1 MLPRKRTASDEI
13 MVIEV
18 DPESSGNTNHKGA
31 SASSFKKHRLDSCTF
46 AAVDNGSTARNGGNS
61 VILAVYGRET
71 MRRLFASNILI
82 SGMQGLGAE
91 IAKNLILA
99 GVKSVTLHDEGA
111 VELWDL
117 SSNFAFTESDVV
129 SRKPLSSTITV
140 ILISLPFLS
149 SRLKLEVFFG
159 SIFCDFGPGFT
170 VVDVDG
176 EDPHTGIIASISN
189 DNLALVSCVDD
200 ERLEFQDGDLVVFSE
215 VHGMTE
221 LNDGKPRKIKSAK
234 PYSFTLEEDTT
245 NFGRYIKGGI
255 VTQVKQPKLLNFKPL
270 RDGIKDPGDYLL
282 SDFSKFDRPPLLHLA
297 FQALDKF
304 VSGLGRFPL
313 AGSEEDANKLISIAG
328 NINESLGDGRLEDIN
343 PKLLRFFSFGS
354 RAVLNP
360 MAAMFGGIVGQEV
373 VKACSG
379 KFHPLFQ
386 KRKRSYQINNL
397 IESSGTKGAILNN
410 RMEYLEFFYFDSVES
425 LPTEPMDPSD
435 FRPLNSR
442 YEAQISVFGSK
453 LQKKM
458 EEAKV
463 FIVGSGALGCEFLK
477 NIALMGVSCGSQ
489 GKLTMTD
496 DDVFEKSNLSRQ
508 FFFRDWNIGQ
518 AKSTVAASAV
528 ASINP
533 CLNIEALQNRVG
545 PETENVFDDTFW
557 ENLTVV
563 INALDDLSK
572 EIIQKD
578 NMRESV
584 RKEEREKRIGQSS
597 SGGSWIVFVDNLSKR
612 VTRSELRN
620 IFIDQGQVFGNETE
634 MRNAVE
640 NINGLWIDGRKIYVG
655 VAKYQSVRPRV
666 AGSSRLSVGVQKSS
680 QKTESEHIGKS
691 YESLDRG
698 RWMKKKKNI
707 WEMHIPTENSSW
719 VKRSLTGIVKHSFE
733 LELVQKEELMKDAWS
748 NKSKEL
754 WFWFDRLAP
763 LLNEGGVPMA
773 YCLVE
778 LFGVPLL
785 CWQENFLQKLAGRWG
800 SVEVIQDST
809 LTREDLSM
817 VRILLRVESP
827 FDVPEVFTLGS
838 YEDHIRVTVV
848 ESSEEEDDSI
858 RSSDMAGP
866 GQLDVEDRQRVN
878 LWIDQRF
885 PVGVGAAGEENQ
897 FSKRSLAGKDI
908 NEVVSEDRSSEPF
921 SPILRLV
928 PAGPAVKFIG
938 PGNANQ
944 KQIHN
949 VSSSSGDGDKDRG
962 SQGLWSEAGFKDTT
976 GMDGEVGSAEGLKL
990 SCFRAGSPT
999 RSASPISWKSAPVGR
1014 KLIKKAAGLAE
1025 GVCVDQ
1031 RGKRSYRRMKRSLTR
1046 DALDHA
1052 SVTTV
1057 STLTFSGLLEEAI
1070 ATWEISRMLGISFK
1084 EGKNAFLQKIMDL
1097 EKVCLYVGGDFNA
1110 YLTEEKDGRLDRF
1123 LVNVSFL
1130 SMFSDITQSLLTKSI
1145 SDHNAIIL
1153 ESGEDN
1159 WGKRPFRL
1167 ISYLMTEDGFQEKV
1181 AESINE
1187 FKRVR
1192 KKAGILSIL
1201 RNTKFAIKT
1210 WSGNRNQ
1217 FPSKQISAIEDK
1229 IHHLENSFQKNQVS
1243 GVIDSSSELKLLRDE
1258 LWRLYRI
1265 EEQIWFQNSREKW
1278 VKDGDRNSKFFHT
1291 CASIRRRRNAL
1302 NAICVDGVIIRD
1314 LVRLKSA
1321 VKEHFFKA
1329 FNSRTTLEVE
1339 DIKLNFSRI
1348 SMEQS
1353 LMLEKEFTEGKILET
1368 LNSCDSNKVP
1378 GPGGLN
1384 DFRPISL
1391 VGGMYKILSKCLSRR
1406 LRCCMDDVKGLK
1418 GCVLKVDFK
1427 KAYDTVDWDILFKV
1441 MVRMGFG
1448 LKWCGWIR
1456 KCVSTA
1462 SVSVLVNGVPTDE
1475 FPMARGLRQGCS
1487 LSPLLFNF
1495 IGELLNLLIRKAVSS
1510 GLFSGLIVGKD
1521 DTALNL
1527 SHLQISLSSVWL
1539 RRQILNVKRVLRVFE
1554 VISGLQLNLTKCRLF
1569 GINISEEEV
1578 LQWANTIGCVV
1589 GHFPSEYLGLP
1600 LGAKRNSIALWDP
1613 IVQKFNKK
1621 LASWKARTLSVAG
1634 RLVLLKVVLCSLP
1647 TYFMSLFKIP
1657 SSVIVKLNSIMA
1669 SFLWGGGAEVKKI
1682 HWINWS
1688 TVCSA
1693 KSAGGLG
1700 VLDLNYMN
1708 RALLGKWSWRF
1719 ANDRGSVWK
1728 KVICSKYNL
1737 DPSLLIFKE
1746 KLPAFSSWIWKL
1758 IVNNHFKDDQFG
1770 AKFRSLLDVRVG
1782 SGDRISFWSDNW
1794 ATVSPLKEVFPRLF
1808 VLSVNKN
1815 GKLKEFG
1822 EFKSSVWCWHV
1833 QLRRSLSDWELVQF
1847 CDLMTLIHNIPLSKD
1862 LSDGWVWRGNGD
1874 GIYSVKTSVQAC
1886 SPVLS
1891 VDSFWMKFIWRGL
1904 VPPRVEV
1911 FLWQV
1916 VHHRLPVK
1924 QELQRRGVSAVI
1936 DVSCPLCKKEANA
1949 QSFLIAWEH
1958 LVPNSRIWSYIP
1970 GVVLWTIWKYRNDI
1984 VFDGGTLD
1992 QIDLFF
1998 MARCR
2003 LAIWFITNTKDVSI
2017 LKDSSLILLLGIIA
2031 LSQAVNGDWRKS
2043 GVGGILR
2050 DEDGSVMGSFQ
2061 EPSGPGPPTLIEL
2074 LAVKR
2079 GLIFFEPFHQQMK
2092 ERLLIESDNKL
2103 AVEWVKNFDL
2113 CPGVYSNLVKD
2124 IVTKL
2129 RELNGII
2136 RWVARLYVDQRCLYF
2151 QKPLLESGTL
2161 GAKCNTQMV
2170 IRHLTENYGASR
2182 DPPEKQAPMC
2192 TVHSFPHNIDHC
2204 LTWARSEFEGLLEK
2218 TPAEVNVYL
2227 SNPDEYKAAQRNA
2240 GDAQARD
2247 NLERILECLETEKCV
2262 TFQDCITWARLRFED
2277 YFVNRMKQLIYTFPE
2292 DAATSTG
2299 APFWSAP
2306 KRFPHPLHFSAADPS
2321 HLQFIMA
2328 ASILRAET
2336 FGIPVPD
2343 WVKQPKILA
2352 EAVDK
2357 VTVPEF
2363 QPKKDAK
2370 IVTDDKATTLSTA
2383 SIDDAAVI
2391 NELIFKLEL
2400 CSKKI
2405 APRDDDTNYHM
2416 DLIVG
2421 LANMRARN
2429 YNIPEVDKLKA
2440 KFIAGRIIPAIATST
2455 AVATG
2460 LVCLELYKALDG
2472 GHKLEDYRNTF
2483 ANLALPLFSM
2493 AEPVPP
2499 KVIKHGDMSW
2509 TVWDRWILR
2518 DNPTLR
2524 ELIQWLKD
2532 KGLNAY
2538 SISYGS
2544 CLLYNSMFPRHR
2556 ERMDKK
2562 IVDLAREVT
2571 KAELPPNKKHLDVIV
2586 ACEDDDDNDI
2596 DIPQFSIYFS

>member
-1 MLPRKRTASDEI
+1 MAVQFPSRQLFIDGEWREPVLKKRIPIINPSTEQIIGDIPAATSEDVDLAVAAARRALSRNEGKDWAS
-13 MVIEV
+13 
-18 DPESSGNTNHKGA
+18 SSGSVRAKYLRAIAAKITE
-31 SASSFKKHRLDSCTF
+31 KK
-46 AAVDNGSTARNGGNS
+46 
-61 VILAVYGRET
+61 IE
-71 MRRLFASNILI
+71 
-82 SGMQGLGAE
+82 LGKLEAMDC
-91 IAKNLILA
+91 
-99 GVKSVTLHDEGA
+99 G
-111 VELWDL
+111 
-117 SSNFAFTESDVV
+117 
-129 SRKPLSSTITV
+129 KPLDEAV
-140 ILISLPFLS
+140 WDMEDVAGCFEYYADLAEGLDAKQKAPVSLPMETFKS
-149 SRLKLEVFFG
+149 YVFKEPIG
-159 SIFCDFGPGFT
+159 
-170 VVDVDG
+170 VV
-176 EDPHTGIIASISN
+176 
-189 DNLALVSCVDD
+189 
-200 ERLEFQDGDLVVFSE
+200 
-215 VHGMTE
+215 
-221 LNDGKPRKIKSAK
+221 
-234 PYSFTLEEDTT
+234 
-245 NFGRYIKGGI
+245 
-255 VTQVKQPKLLNFKPL
+255 
-270 RDGIKDPGDYLL
+270 
-282 SDFSKFDRPPLLHLA
+282 
-297 FQALDKF
+297 
-304 VSGLGRFPL
+304 GLITP
-313 AGSEEDANKLISIAG
+313 
-328 NINESLGDGRLEDIN
+328 
-343 PKLLRFFSFGS
+343 
-354 RAVLNP
+354 
-360 MAAMFGGIVGQEV
+360 
-373 VKACSG
+373 
-379 KFHPLFQ
+379 
-386 KRKRSYQINNL
+386 
-397 IESSGTKGAILNN
+397 
-410 RMEYLEFFYFDSVES
+410 
-425 LPTEPMDPSD
+425 
-435 FRPLNSR
+435 
-442 YEAQISVFGSK
+442 
-453 LQKKM
+453 
-458 EEAKV
+458 
-463 FIVGSGALGCEFLK
+463 
-477 NIALMGVSCGSQ
+477 
-489 GKLTMTD
+489 
-496 DDVFEKSNLSRQ
+496 
-508 FFFRDWNIGQ
+508 W
-518 AKSTVAASAV
+518 
-528 ASINP
+528 
-533 CLNIEALQNRVG
+533 
-545 PETENVFDDTFW
+545 
-557 ENLTVV
+557 
-563 INALDDLSK
+563 
-572 EIIQKD
+572 
-578 NMRESV
+578 
-584 RKEEREKRIGQSS
+584 KEEREKGIGQSS
-597 SGGSWIVFVDNLSKR
+597 SGGSWTVFVDNLSKR

-620 IFIDQGQVFGNETE
+620 IFIDQGQVVRIFIPNVVNRPKYKSFTFAFIQFGNETE

-640 NINGLWIDGRKIYVG
+640 NINVLWIDGRKIYVG

-666 AGSSRLSVGVQKSS
+666 AGSSRLSVGVQENVIFDKANPSSKAVIPSRLRDDRSYKDVLVSCSS

-698 RWMKKKKNI
+698 RGMKKKKNI

-733 LELVQKEELMKDAWS
+733 LELVQKEELTKDAWS

-817 VRILLRVESP
+817 VKIFLRVESP
-827 FDVPEVFTLGS
+827 FDVLEVFTLGS
-838 YEDHIRVTVV
+838 YGRSYKVTSKLGSTSQVSNFFHGISPDKFFDDRVTVV

-858 RSSDMAGP
+858 SSSDMAGP
-866 GQLDVEDRQRVN
+866 GQLDVEDRQKVD
-878 LWIDQRF
+878 LWIDQGF
-885 PVGVGAAGEENQ
+885 PVGVGAVGEENQ
-897 FSKRSLAGKDI
+897 FSKRSLAWKDI
-908 NEVVSEDRSSEPF
+908 NEVVSEGHSLGSSKKGDYVGLGLRNKGDYKDSLQALSDKSSEPF

-938 PGNANQ
+938 LGNANQ

-949 VSSSSGDGDKDRG
+949 VTSSCGDGDKDRG
-962 SQGLWSEAGFKDTT
+962 SQGLWSEAGFMDTT
-976 GMDGEVGSAEGLKL
+976 GMDGEVGSVEGLKL

-999 RSASPISWKSAPVGR
+999 RSASPISLKSAPVGR
-1014 KLIKKAAGLAE
+1014 KLIKSRKRFYSRSRERKIWLDDPGRVSSLKLGRSPFSSGFHSKSSEAAGLAE

-1031 RGKRSYRRMKRSLTR
+1031 RGKRAYRRMKRSLTR

-1070 ATWEISRMLGISFK
+1070 ATWEISRMGLGKK
-1084 EGKNAFLQKIMDL
+1084 EKQRTVQKLSSEKKPMFLFLQETKL
-1097 EKVCLYVGGDFNA
+1097 EILPSSFLRSGLNKLQGFVVSPTAGSSGGLFSCWDDSCFELENQFIHRRFIVVFGKFKFNQFRCGFINVYGPSVEEEKASFFEELGQFLNGCSLPLCVGGDFNA
-1110 YLTEEKDGRLDRF
+1110 YLTEEEKDGRSQNRNSMDIFTLFIQQTGMIDLPLIGGNYTWSSNRDCPTVIRLDRF

-1130 SMFSDITQSLLTKSI
+1130 SEFSDITQSLLPKSI

-1167 ISYLMTEDGFQEKV
+1167 FSYLMTEEAFQEKV
-1181 AESINE
+1181 AVSINE
-1187 FKRVR
+1187 FRRVR

-1210 WSGNRNQ
+1210 WSRNRNQ

-1229 IHHLENSFQKNQVS
+1229 IHHLENSFQKNRVS
-1243 GVIDSSSELKLLRDE
+1243 GVIDSLSELKLLRDE

-1314 LVRLKSA
+1314 PVQLKSA

-1353 LMLEKEFTEGKILET
+1353 LMLEKEFTEGEIWET
-1368 LNSCDSNKVP
+1368 LNSCDSNKAP
-1378 GPGGLN
+1378 GPDGLSMGFFKKIWSSLKGEIMNFFSNFYLGKNWEHGINHSFITLIPKGSNIGGLD

-1406 LRCCMDDVKGLK
+1406 LRCCMEDVVSDSQFAFTQGRQILDCSFIANEGIDLWRKKGLK
-1418 GCVLKVDFK
+1418 SCVLKVDFK

-1441 MVRMGFG
+1441 MVRMRFG

-1527 SHLQISLSSVWL
+1527 SHLQFADDLIIFCMASKT
-1539 RRQILNVKRVLRVFE
+1539 QILNVKRVLRVFE

-1621 LASWKARTLSVAG
+1621 LASWKART
-1634 RLVLLKVVLCSLP
+1634 
-1647 TYFMSLFKIP
+1647 
-1657 SSVIVKLNSIMA
+1657 LNSIMA

-1746 KLPAFSSWIWKL
+1746 KLPAFSSWIWKS

-1770 AKFRSLLDVRVG
+1770 AIFQSLLDVRVG

-1833 QLRRSLSDWELVQF
+1833 QLRRSLSDWELVQL
-1847 CDLMTLIHNIPLSKD
+1847 CDLITLIHNISLSKD
-1862 LSDGWVWRGNGD
+1862 LSDGWVWRGNGV
-1874 GIYSVKTSVQAC
+1874 GIYSVKTSVKAC

-1891 VDSFWMKFIWRGL
+1891 VDSFWMRFIWRGL

-1936 DVSCPLCKKEANA
+1936 DVSCPLCKKEGVSSVLQANA
-1949 QSFLIAWEH
+1949 QSFLLAWEH
-1958 LVPNSRIWSYIP
+1958 LVPNSRIW
-1970 GVVLWTIWKYRNDI
+1970 
-1984 VFDGGTLD
+1984 LD

-2003 LAIWFITNTKDVSI
+2003 LATWFITNSKDVSI
-2017 LKDSSLILLLGIIA
+2017 LKDSLISDPTIGDSCTNSRCSIIEIVSWSPPPKGFIKLNVDA
-2031 LSQAVNGDWRKS
+2031 VVNGDWRKS

-2061 EPSGPGPPTLIEL
+2061 EPSGP
-2074 LAVKR
+2074 
-2079 GLIFFEPFHQQMK
+2079 
-2092 ERLLIESDNKL
+2092 
-2103 AVEWVKNFDL
+2103 VEWVKNFDL
-2113 CPGVYSNLVKD
+2113 CPGVYSNLVND

-2136 RWVARLYVDQRCLYF
+2136 RWVARSANVEADSLAKADALTGLIVTFDAIRNY
-2151 QKPLLESGTL
+2151 PLLMATWKVAPALAAGCAAILKPSELASITCFELAEVFRDVGLPPGVLNILTGLGPEAGAPLASHPDVDKIAFTGSTTTGSKIMTAAAQMVKPVSLELGGKSPIIVFEDVDLDKAAEWTAFGCFWTNGQICSATSRLIVHENIAKEFLDRLVKWTKNIKISDPLEEACRLGPVVSGGQYEKVLKFISAAKSEGATILSGGVRPEEVFGPVLCVKTFSSEDEALELANDTHYGL
-2161 GAKCNTQMV
+2161 GAAVLSNDLERCDRISKQLQAGIVWINCSQPCFCQAPWGGNK
-2170 IRHLTENYGASR
+2170 RSGFGRELCEWGLENY
-2182 DPPEKQAPMC
+2182 
-2192 TVHSFPHNIDHC
+2192 
-2204 LTWARSEFEGLLEK
+2204 
-2218 TPAEVNVYL
+2218 L
-2227 SNPDEYKAAQRNA
+2227 S
-2240 GDAQARD
+2240 
-2247 NLERILECLETEKCV
+2247 
-2262 TFQDCITWARLRFED
+2262 
-2277 YFVNRMKQLIYTFPE
+2277 
-2292 DAATSTG
+2292 
-2299 APFWSAP
+2299 
-2306 KRFPHPLHFSAADPS
+2306 
-2321 HLQFIMA
+2321 
-2328 ASILRAET
+2328 
-2336 FGIPVPD
+2336 
-2343 WVKQPKILA
+2343 VKQ
-2352 EAVDK
+2352 
-2357 VTVPEF
+2357 VT
-2363 QPKKDAK
+2363 QY
-2370 IVTDDKATTLSTA
+2370 IT
-2383 SIDDAAVI
+2383 
-2391 NELIFKLEL
+2391 NEPWGWYSSPSKL
-2400 CSKKI
+2400 
-2405 APRDDDTNYHM
+2405 
-2416 DLIVG
+2416 
-2421 LANMRARN
+2421 
-2429 YNIPEVDKLKA
+2429 
-2440 KFIAGRIIPAIATST
+2440 
-2455 AVATG
+2455 
-2460 LVCLELYKALDG
+2460 
-2472 GHKLEDYRNTF
+2472 
-2483 ANLALPLFSM
+2483 
-2493 AEPVPP
+2493 
-2499 KVIKHGDMSW
+2499 
-2509 TVWDRWILR
+2509 
-2518 DNPTLR
+2518 
-2524 ELIQWLKD
+2524 
-2532 KGLNAY
+2532 
-2538 SISYGS
+2538 
-2544 CLLYNSMFPRHR
+2544 
-2556 ERMDKK
+2556 
-2562 IVDLAREVT
+2562 
-2571 KAELPPNKKHLDVIV
+2571 
-2586 ACEDDDDNDI
+2586 
-2596 DIPQFSIYFS
+2596 